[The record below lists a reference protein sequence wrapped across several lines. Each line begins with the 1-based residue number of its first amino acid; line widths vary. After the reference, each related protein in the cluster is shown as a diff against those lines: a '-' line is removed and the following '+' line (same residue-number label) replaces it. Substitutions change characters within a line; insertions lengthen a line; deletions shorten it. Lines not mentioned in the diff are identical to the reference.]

1 MRKVILFAGLVLAL
15 IVFLP
20 GSAFSA
26 TGGTDLPYKA
36 SFTGHTT
43 LNLLTGQLHFDSI
56 GTGTHNGLTTTVQD
70 GYAIPDGSGG
80 FHIFTHF
87 TATAANGDQSF
98 GTCAGTATTTANG
111 DHVGTT
117 DCLVTGGTGRFE
129 GASGHFTATTLT
141 TNVTIVGTT
150 MSGDLEGTVD
160 GVVSF
165 G

>member
-1 MRKVILFAGLVLAL
+1 MRKVILLTGLVLVL

-20 GSAFSA
+20 GGAFSA
-26 TGGTDLPYKA
+26 EGGTDLPYKG

-43 LNLLTGQLHFDSI
+43 LNLITGQLHFTVI
-56 GTGTHNGLTTTVQD
+56 GHVTHSGVGTTVHN

-80 FHIFTHF
+80 FRIFTSF
-87 TATAANGDQSF
+87 TATAANGDQTF
-98 GTCAGTATTTANG
+98 GTCTGTATTTLAG
-111 DHVGTT
+111 DHVGIS
-117 DCLVTGGTGRFE
+117 DCVVTGGTGRFE
-129 GASGHFTATTLT
+129 GAGGHFTATSLT
-141 TNVTIVGTT
+141 TNVTVVGTT